1 MNKNFAAAIGFAVM
15 AAVFTALAAVSGIV
29 ALMILTL
36 LCVICAVILG
46 LRGALNRTC
55 PACRRD
61 MPAQATVCPFCHTP
75 LGVPTV

>member
-15 AAVFTALAAVSGIV
+15 TAVFIALAAVSGIV
-29 ALMILTL
+29 AFVFPIV
-36 LCVICAVILG
+36 LCFVCAVILG

-61 MPAQATVCPFCHTP
+61 MPAQATICPFCHTP
-75 LGVPTV
+75 LGAPTV